1 MAAKQR
7 DEAERLRQQASTAR
21 RLASQLS
28 QATDRNRLLRYAGE
42 LEARADRLERG
53 TADEG

>member
-21 RLASQLS
+21 RLAFQLS
-28 QATDRNRLLRYAGE
+28 QPADRKTLLRYAGE
-42 LEARADRLERG
+42 LEARADGLKCG
-53 TADEG
+53 P

>member
-28 QATDRNRLLRYAGE
+28 QTTDRKELLRYAGE
-42 LEARADRLERG
+42 LEERAARLECRPP
-53 TADEG
+53 DKD